1 VDEGAGKAS
10 VLNGADERWCSGR
23 KRESMANNRTPQA
36 LAVLRHGGTVE
47 VCVARSAVRP
57 SGRRSLAPA
66 DSQWPLVL
74 KVRRPGRGCEPCSNV
89 EWTLGS
95 GTRARTWAFR
105 NGPMAMQDSIPVR
118 SIPAKTPSVSRPI
131 GLQSTGCVAQE
142 RGTGAVAS
150 RLAHGYR
157 PGHDRYGLDVLVV
170 SLLKEGRAG
179 VIRRHRTGEYFD
191 LLIHTKVEF
200 PLGK

>member
-1 VDEGAGKAS
+1 VDEGAGNAS
-10 VLNGADERWCSGR
+10 VLNGAGERWCSGR

-47 VCVARSAVRP
+47 VFVARSAVRP

-74 KVRRPGRGCEPCSNV
+74 KVRRPGRGCEPCRNV

-95 GTRARTWAFR
+95 GTRARTWSFR
-105 NGPMAMQDSIPVR
+105 NGPMGDARQHPSTVDTCESPLCVPSHLPAEYRLR
-118 SIPAKTPSVSRPI
+118 SAREMYRRGPSRW
-131 GLQSTGCVAQE
+131 
-142 RGTGAVAS
+142 
-150 RLAHGYR
+150 AHGHR
-157 PGHDRYGLDVLVV
+157 PGHDRYGLDVLIV
-170 SLLKEGRAG
+170 SLLKKGRAG